1 MKGNERKWK
10 EMQENERKLMEKL
23 GNVRK

>member
-10 EMQENERKLMEKL
+10 GMKENERELMEKP